1 MAPMMGFVSSLEVFG
16 ATWVDLTGMFLV
28 GLLGG
33 GHCVGMCGPIAL
45 AVCPAARAPGRVS
58 AVMLYN
64 LGRVVTYTAI
74 GGVVGSMGG
83 TLSTLGEVVRVQLWL
98 TVAAGGLM
106 AWLGLAL
113 LRVVAQPSWMFAID
127 GGRFPGVGALLRGV
141 VRDGKGWMALPLG
154 LLLGFL
160 PCGLSVAAFAR
171 ALSADGF
178 LAGGVLVAAFG
189 VGTLP
194 AMLLVTWVGGR
205 LSSRMRLV
213 GETVAGMVLVA
224 MAVQHLSKAVAALVG

>member
-1 MAPMMGFVSSLEVFG
+1 MAQMMGFVSSLVVFG
-16 ATWVDLTGMFLV
+16 ATWVDLTGMFLL

-58 AVMLYN
+58 AVVLYN

-74 GGVVGSMGG
+74 GGVVGAMGG
-83 TLSTLGEVVRVQLWL
+83 TLATLGEVVRVQLWL

-113 LRVVAQPSWMFAID
+113 LRVVSQPSWMFAID

-141 VRDGKGWMALPLG
+141 LRGKGWMALPLG

-160 PCGLSVAAFAR
+160 PCGLSVAAFTR

-205 LSSRMRLV
+205 LSSRLRLV
-213 GETVAGMVLVA
+213 GETVAGMVLLA

>member
-1 MAPMMGFVSSLEVFG
+1 MAQMMGIVSSQGVFG
-16 ATWVDLTGMFLV
+16 ATWVDLTGMFLL

-45 AVCPAARAPGRVS
+45 AVCPAARAPGRAR
-58 AVMLYN
+58 AVVLYN
-64 LGRVVTYTAI
+64 VGRVVTYTAI
-74 GGVVGSMGG
+74 GGVVGAMGG
-83 TLSTLGEVVRVQLWL
+83 TLATLGEVVRVQLWL
-98 TVAAGGLM
+98 TLAAGGLM
-106 AWLGLAL
+106 GWLGLAL
-113 LRVVAQPSWMFAID
+113 LRVVSQPSWMFAID

-160 PCGLSVAAFAR
+160 PCGLSVAAFTR

-178 LAGGVLVAAFG
+178 LTGGVLVAAFG
-189 VGTLP
+189 IGTLP

-205 LSSRMRLV
+205 LSSRLRLA
-213 GETVAGMVLVA
+213 GETVAGMVLLA
-224 MAVQHLSKAVAALVG
+224 MAVQHASKAMAVLVG